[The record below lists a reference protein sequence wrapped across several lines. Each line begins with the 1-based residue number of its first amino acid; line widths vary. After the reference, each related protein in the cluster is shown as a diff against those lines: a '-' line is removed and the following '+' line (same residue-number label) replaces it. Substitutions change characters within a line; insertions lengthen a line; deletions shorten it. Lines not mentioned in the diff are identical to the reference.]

1 MAFGLFWDI
10 SNVKKSII
18 KQMESMAGMFRGP
31 GVMTEA
37 NTYSG
42 LNFQPLMTQF
52 LLFTYFF
59 LINQ

>member
-1 MAFGLFWDI
+1 
-10 SNVKKSII
+10 
-18 KQMESMAGMFRGP
+18 MAGMFRGP